1 VEHLLNAFDADGQ
14 VTGLA
19 LLEAAR
25 AVFMFAANWAKEDIT
40 PKWALSTGS
49 SVSLHLPLHRTAAA
63 FAAAVAACDQRVT
76 AAAATSTPSLLQQ
89 LLSGAARSHAVTLA
103 EHWIRA
109 LAFMSQVRWCAPW
122 PRLGSTG
129 LEALRCGA
137 LLWSIVSGIRTYCG
151 FNMAQVRARMWLRNG
166 DELLRLERV
175 YHSNIWR
182 GSSLDLDI
190 FGLQLAAAVVPDA
203 DAFVRR
209 VLEVF
214 EVESLQSN
222 EAMGPFVDAMQLL
235 VLLVRERSLIAL
247 DEKARVRREV
257 LHW

>member
-1 VEHLLNAFDADGQ
+1 
-14 VTGLA
+14 
-19 LLEAAR
+19 
-25 AVFMFAANWAKEDIT
+25 
-40 PKWALSTGS
+40 
-49 SVSLHLPLHRTAAA
+49 
-63 FAAAVAACDQRVT
+63 
-76 AAAATSTPSLLQQ
+76 
-89 LLSGAARSHAVTLA
+89 
-103 EHWIRA
+103 
-109 LAFMSQVRWCAPW
+109 
-122 PRLGSTG
+122 
-129 LEALRCGA
+129 
-137 LLWSIVSGIRTYCG
+137 
-151 FNMAQVRARMWLRNG
+151 MAQVRARMWLRNG